1 MNSAARRCFCFA
13 AVLLSVVAQGGAQ
26 ERPATAAKNDPRVGL
41 KGGLR
46 DAAQAARNM
55 ELVSSL
61 PKPAGFFDPKQP
73 AGEASRPERDPA
85 ELGSDPDAAVVA
97 MQKRQEEER
106 RRDRSANTL
115 SFSNSDIAFSGNHL
129 WLGNYHGFNTYNIEN
144 ARRPQLLSSVVCPGG
159 QGDVSVH
166 GNLLFMSV
174 EQTRGRL
181 DCGTQGVETPVSTER
196 FRGVR
201 IFDISDIRKPR
212 QVAAVQTCRGSHTH
226 TLVEDPKDRSHI
238 YVYGSGTSSV
248 RSPEE
253 LAECSPLDEKED
265 PKNTALFSI
274 DVIRVPIA
282 APEQSKIVN
291 RPRIF
296 ADPATGAVAGL
307 WKGGTHGTGTQ
318 TTSQTNQCHDITV
331 FPERGLAAGACSGN
345 GILMDISDP
354 VNPVR
359 IDHVVDQN
367 FAYWHSAT
375 FNNDGT
381 KVVFTDEWG
390 GGGRPRCRSTDLPT
404 WGADAIFDIV
414 DRKLQFKGYYKLPAP
429 QSDQENCVA
438 HNGSL
443 IPVPGRDIM
452 VQAWYQGGVSVF
464 DFTDS
469 ANAHEI
475 AFFDR
480 GPIDPKQLVTGGY
493 WSAYWY
499 NGHIYGAEIARG
511 IDVFRLTPS
520 EHLSRNEIDA
530 ALQVRAEEF
539 NAQQQPRVVWPATT
553 VVARAYLD
561 QLTRSKAIQPARL
574 TAVKEAL
581 DRADGIKTGQ
591 EKGAGAVLD
600 QLDAVAAQL
609 ESDAG
614 SAKGRDQARLRSL
627 AETLRGRA
635 ARLR

>member
-1 MNSAARRCFCFA
+1 
-13 AVLLSVVAQGGAQ
+13 VLLSVVALGGAQ
-26 ERPATAAKNDPRVGL
+26 ERTTPDKAEPKPAAAKNDPRIGL

-46 DAAQAARNM
+46 DAGQAARNM

-73 AGEASRPERDPA
+73 AGEASRPERDAA
-85 ELGSDPDAAVVA
+85 EAGSDPDAAAVA

-106 RRDRSANTL
+106 RRERSANTL

-144 ARRPQLLSSVVCPGG
+144 ARRPRLLASVVCPGG

-181 DCGTQGVETPVSTER
+181 DCGTQGVEAPVSTER
-196 FRGVR
+196 FRGIR
-201 IFDISDIRKPR
+201 IFDISDMRKPR

-226 TLVEDPKDRSHI
+226 TLVVDPKDRSHI
-238 YVYGSGTSSV
+238 YVYGSGTSAV

-253 LAECSPLDEKED
+253 LAECSPLDANED
-265 PKNTALFSI
+265 PENTALFSI
-274 DVIRVPIA
+274 DVIRVPLA
-282 APEQSKIVN
+282 APEQAKIVN

-307 WKGGTHGTGTQ
+307 WKGGAHGTGSQ
-318 TTSQTNQCHDITV
+318 TTSVTNQCHDITV

-359 IDHVVDQN
+359 IDHVLDTN

-414 DRKLQFKGYYKLPAP
+414 DRKLQFRGYYKLPAP

-469 ANAHEI
+469 ANAFEI

-520 EHLSRNEIDA
+520 EYLTRNEIDA
-530 ALQVRAEEF
+530 ALQVRSEEF

-561 QLTRSKAIQPARL
+561 QLTRNKAIQPERL
-574 TAVKEAL
+574 TAVKDAL
-581 DRADGIKTGQ
+581 DRVDGIKTGQ
-591 EKGAGAVLD
+591 EKGAAAVLD
-600 QLDAVAAQL
+600 QLDTLAAQL

-614 SAKGRDQARLRSL
+614 AARGRDQARLRSL
-627 AETLRGRA
+627 AETIKARG